1 MKPKVSKGYH
11 CARGS
16 CLSKQFAGLEP
27 LEGRRMLA
35 VTTSVSAD
43 GKFLTLQNDV
53 IAFKIARTEPTSGYS
68 RGDITSIVIKATNKE
83 LLQPG
88 QRLFLEIGAADDTS
102 ANASGVTST
111 TTSYFTPFS
120 ADDSPVFNM
129 TTSVGTGATWGAVK
143 LYRRT
148 GASLAMVANQYFILR
163 DGEYGLHAMTSF
175 MGQGPNAERLDFV
188 RLRMNM
194 RDDLFREWSV
204 EDHRSGTF
212 PTSAEFASAQWS
224 DPAYKESPVLLPNG
238 TYYSKYETAAYY
250 HDTDATGLLGADATH
265 RYSAFFVYSNQ
276 EANTGGYNHHEL
288 MVHPT
293 TYGPIVLGML
303 HARHYG
309 APGIALAPNE
319 RRVFPP
325 TYLAFNYGP
334 KATTTLEGLRDQAEA
349 MVPALEETNNGFYK
363 TVMAAFADTTS
374 YLPLESAT
382 RGRFS
387 GRFINAD
394 NRSMAN
400 TTLILGD
407 PNTDSQL
414 TNNGYQYYA
423 RTDSNGVFDIKN
435 IRPGTYRLTIQ
446 QDGEYGEYRIE
457 NFVVTANTT
466 IGGSPTHANTWF
478 VRHSGLFEY
487 VGGAISYAGTFSYGG
502 SNYGDFG
509 TDVLSLGTVD
519 RSAKEFR
526 FGDTRDNEDF
536 QNTNP
541 KTYLYRLPLISQ
553 NIRTTFPQ
561 GLRVNQTSIEKDLPL
576 AHWAAIG
583 NIVPVAPYDQIT
595 PTNTTETYELD
606 IGLNFS
612 VRPSSALTATVSLA
626 FAATDTSQLRM
637 QLIDATGT
645 IKQNI
650 VIRPMTYDPLLGDI
664 VRRSSAAFRQ
674 GASGISSIGTLTN
687 GQPVQFNASN
697 FSAGANTL
705 RITLEGSTAR
715 ESRVVMYD
723 ALKVEI
729 NASASDSNFDNIP
742 DTQQIRVAPTPRRFQ
757 DWVAA
762 PQLSRVFADTP
773 IRLTLQGAQTALDET
788 TLFESTRTGMTI
800 ANLAVARPSPNG
812 LSGR

>member
-1 MKPKVSKGYH
+1 MKTKAVKRPQ
-11 CARGS
+11 CAHRQQSSTGFS
-16 CLSKQFAGLEP
+16 GLEC
-27 LEGRRMLA
+27 LEDRRMLA

-102 ANASGVTST
+102 ANPSGVAST

-120 ADDSPVFNM
+120 ADDAPVFSM
-129 TTSVGTGATWGAVK
+129 TSSVASGGTWGAVK

-148 GASLAMVANQYFILR
+148 GTSLAMVANQYFILR
-163 DGEYGLHAMTSF
+163 DGEYGLHSMTSF
-175 MGQGPNAERLDFV
+175 MGQAPNAERLDFV
-188 RLRMNM
+188 RLRMNL
-194 RDDLFREWSV
+194 RDDLFRDWSV
-204 EDHRSGTF
+204 EDQRSGTF

-250 HDTDATGLLGADATH
+250 RDTDATGLVGADATH
-265 RYSAFFVYSNQ
+265 RYGAFFVYSNQ

-309 APGIALAPNE
+309 APGIALSPNE

-334 KATTTLEGLRDQAEA
+334 KSTTTLEGLRDQAEA
-349 MVPALEETNNGFYK
+349 MVPGLDGDNNDFYK
-363 TVMAAFADTTS
+363 TVMAAFSDTTS
-374 YLPLESAT
+374 YLPLESAA
-382 RGRFS
+382 RGRFT
-387 GRFINAD
+387 GRLINAD

-414 TNNGYQYYA
+414 TNNGYQYYT
-423 RTDSNGVFDIKN
+423 RTDASGVFDIKN

-457 NFVVTANTT
+457 NFVVSANTT
-466 IGGSPTHANTWF
+466 IGGSPTHANTWV

-487 VGGAISYAGTFSYGG
+487 LGGASAYAGTFSYGG
-502 SNYGDFG
+502 SDYGDFG
-509 TDVLSLGTVD
+509 TDVISLGTVD
-519 RSAKEFR
+519 RSSKEFR

-536 QNTNP
+536 QTSNP

-553 NIRTTFPQ
+553 SIRTTFPN
-561 GLRVNQTSIEKDLPL
+561 GLKVNQSSIEKDLPL

-595 PTNTTETYELD
+595 PTNPAETYELD
-606 IGLNFS
+606 IDLNFS

-637 QLIDATGT
+637 QLLDATGT
-645 IKQNI
+645 VKQNI
-650 VIRPMTYDPLLGDI
+650 VIRPMTYDPLLGNI
-664 VRRSSAAFRQ
+664 VRNSSAAFRQ
-674 GASGISSIGTLTN
+674 GASGISSIGTLAN

-697 FSAGANTL
+697 FSAGTNTL
-705 RITLEGSTAR
+705 RITLEGSAAR

-729 NASASDSNFDNIP
+729 NASPSDGNFDNIP
-742 DTQQIRVAPTPRRFQ
+742 DTQQITAAPVPRKFQ
-757 DWVAA
+757 DWTTR
-762 PQLSRVFADTP
+762 PQLSRVFGNTP
-773 IRLTLQGAQTALDET
+773 IRLDLDGSGSP
-788 TLFESTRTGMTI
+788 LFD
-800 ANLAVARPSPNG
+800 G
-812 LSGR
+812 LSI